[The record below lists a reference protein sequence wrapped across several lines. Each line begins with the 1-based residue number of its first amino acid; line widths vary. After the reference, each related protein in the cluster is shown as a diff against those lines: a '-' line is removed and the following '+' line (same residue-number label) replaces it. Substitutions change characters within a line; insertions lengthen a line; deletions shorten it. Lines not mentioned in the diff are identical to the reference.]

1 MDNDPPFEAFVD
13 GPLGCVMQSEGAR
26 TTGRFAGGGRNS
38 RGPGGPLDLGHNM
51 DTSSILNRPKEA
63 QTIPTR
69 KRCKRFA
76 LMWLQRLSRLGRQP

>member
-1 MDNDPPFEAFVD
+1 MGNDPRLEAFVD
-13 GPLGCVMQSEGAR
+13 DPLRCRMRSEEAR
-26 TTGRFAGGGRNS
+26 TTGRLAGGRS
-38 RGPGGPLDLGHNM
+38 SHAQGGPLDLGHNT

-69 KRCKRFA
+69 KRSKPCA